1 MKQLGDILVQ
11 TGIISDRTLVRALDL
26 QKKRKIR
33 LGEALEKMGVL
44 SQDELVEALARQFN
58 LKMAKDFA
66 HRRFDEEMLSMIP
79 VDFAMKNTIFPLKQ
93 HENMLAVATNGPC
106 DQETMEMLSRFTGCN
121 IIPVFSSRK
130 EILDAIAINYLKS
143 RAISRDNNTILV
155 VDNVISSASVTQF
168 ALSSQSYIVHLA
180 HDGLEAL
187 QVATKERPAL
197 IVTELYM
204 PEMSG
209 YALLRAIQN
218 NPMTDH
224 IPLIAF
230 TNETSAEEE
239 QTALEWGFAD
249 YIMKPSHPV
258 RISARV
264 KHALE
269 NTRKN
274 II

>member
-11 TGIISDRTLVRALDL
+11 TGIISNNTLKRALEV
-26 QKKRKIR
+26 QKKQEIR
-33 LGEALEKMGVL
+33 LGAALEKMGVL
-44 SQDELVEALARQFN
+44 TQEELAEALAKQFN
-58 LKMAKDFA
+58 FKMARDFA
-66 HRRFDEEMLSMIP
+66 HRSFDQQMLSMIP
-79 VDFAMKNTIFPLKQ
+79 VEFAIKNVLFPLKQ
-93 HENMLAVATNGPC
+93 NENMLAVATNGPC
-106 DQETMEMLSRFTGCN
+106 EQETMELLSRFTGCN

-130 EILDAIAINYLKS
+130 EILDAIAINYLNS
-143 RAISRDNNTILV
+143 TATCHDNNTILV
-155 VDNVISSASVTQF
+155 VDNVVSSASVTQF
-168 ALSSQSYIVHLA
+168 ALSSQSFTVHLA

-204 PEMSG
+204 PGMSG
-209 YALLRAIQN
+209 YALLRSIQN

-224 IPLIAF
+224 IPLIAL
-230 TNETSAEEE
+230 TTETAAEEE

-258 RISARV
+258 RITARV
-264 KHALE
+264 KHTLE

-274 II
+274 RI

>member
-11 TGIISDRTLVRALDL
+11 TGIISNTTLKRALEV
-26 QKKRKIR
+26 QKKQEIR
-33 LGEALEKMGVL
+33 LGAALEKMGVL
-44 SQDELVEALARQFN
+44 TQEELAEALAKQFN
-58 LKMAKDFA
+58 FKMARDFA
-66 HRRFDEEMLSMIP
+66 HRSFDQQMLSMIP
-79 VDFAMKNTIFPLKQ
+79 VEFAIKNVLFPLKQ
-93 HENMLAVATNGPC
+93 NENMLAVATNGPC
-106 DQETMEMLSRFTGCN
+106 EQETMELLSRFTGCN

-143 RAISRDNNTILV
+143 TATGHDNNTILV
-155 VDNVISSASVTQF
+155 VDNVVSSASVTQF
-168 ALSSQSYIVHLA
+168 ALSSQSFTVHLA

-204 PEMSG
+204 PGMSG

-224 IPLIAF
+224 IPLIAL
-230 TNETSAEEE
+230 TTETAAEEE

-258 RISARV
+258 RITARV

-269 NTRKN
+269 NNRKN
-274 II
+274 RI

>member
-11 TGIISDRTLVRALDL
+11 TGIISNNTLKRALDV
-26 QKKRKIR
+26 QKKQKIR
-33 LGEALEKMGVL
+33 LGAALEKMGVL
-44 SQDELVEALARQFN
+44 SQEELAEALAKQFN
-58 LKMAKDFA
+58 FKMARDFA
-66 HRRFDEEMLSMIP
+66 HRSFDQQMLSMIP
-79 VDFAMKNTIFPLKQ
+79 VDFAIKNVIFPLKQ
-93 HENMLAVATNGPC
+93 NENMLAVATNGPC
-106 DQETMEMLSRFTGCN
+106 DQETMELLSRFTGCN

-143 RAISRDNNTILV
+143 SAISSDNNTILV
-155 VDNVISSASVTQF
+155 VDHAVSSASVTQF
-168 ALSSQSYIVHLA
+168 ALSSQSFTVYLA

-204 PEMSG
+204 PGMSG

-230 TNETSAEEE
+230 TTETAAEEE

-258 RISARV
+258 RITARV

-274 II
+274 RI